1 MYSNVFRDSIS
12 LYVISDGL
20 TIMKK
25 SSMLPISLVK
35 ILPLVLIV
43 NEYYDNDGNRCYF

>member
-12 LYVISDGL
+12 LYVISDAL
-20 TIMKK
+20 SVMEK
-25 SSMLPISLVK
+25 SLVNV
-35 ILPLVLIV
+35 LPLVLMV